1 MLSTSQIAG
10 FLCLQN
16 KFIKQ
21 PHFLHVDINSQKL
34 KCFSWAWSNMG
45 VANLSLDSKIDC
57 LKIEQME

>member
-34 KCFSWAWSNMG
+34 KVNKKCFSWAWSNVG

-57 LKIEQME
+57 V